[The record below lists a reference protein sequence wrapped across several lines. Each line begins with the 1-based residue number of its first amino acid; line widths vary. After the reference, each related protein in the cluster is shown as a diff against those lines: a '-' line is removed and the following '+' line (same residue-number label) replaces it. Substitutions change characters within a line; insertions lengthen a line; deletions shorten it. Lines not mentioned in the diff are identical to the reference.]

1 MGERKRM
8 TEKQIRQQAYDTV
21 VRVRGSDDVP
31 AFDLCVESEIRNI
44 KARLARPT
52 THKGER

>member
-1 MGERKRM
+1 MARKP
-8 TEKQIRQQAYDTV
+8 TEAEIRQQAYDTV
-21 VRVRGSDDVP
+21 VRVRGSNDVP

-52 THKGER
+52 QPKER